1 MDDLGLDFLTFLVEL
16 GRALDLLAGK
26 FGNVHQTFDA
36 FFHFHE
42 QTEVSDVGHHAL
54 HGAAHGVGAGHVA
67 PRIIDQLLD
76 AQGELFVFLVNG
88 QHLGLH
94 GVAHLVDLVGM
105 THLLGPADVGHV
117 DEAVDAVFDTDEH
130 TEFGDVLDD
139 AFEDGAFR
147 ILFGHQFPGIGTDLL
162 HAQADALLLAV
173 HTQDDDFD
181 FVTGVHHLGRM
192 TQLAGPGHFGDVHQ
206 AFHAGFQFHE
216 RTVVHQVG
224 DLAGALGTF
233 GEAGGDVLPRIGHQ
247 LLEAQGDLVVL
258 AVEGEHLQGQVLTH
272 GDHFL
277 GMADALPAHVGDVQ
291 QAVQTAQVHE
301 HAVFGDVLGLAVHD
315 LAFFQGAQQIL
326 TLGITLFFQ
335 QHAAGNDHVAAA
347 AVDLQ
352 HAEFEFLVDQSVH
365 VGHGTQVHMRA
376 RQKSFNPAD
385 VHGVAA
391 LDATHDVALDD
402 PVVFLH
408 VFELVKDLHAL
419 GLLKGQRDGAFHF
432 VLANDVDI
440 HTVAH
445 ADGHVAGGVTELA
458 GRDLAFGLEVH
469 VHQNIVVIHA
479 NDLALGDRAFFE
491 VAEVGIE
498 IVFKGAFETHF
509 AFVPGFLVCHA

>member
-1 MDDLGLDFLTFLVEL
+1 
-16 GRALDLLAGK
+16 
-26 FGNVHQTFDA
+26 
-36 FFHFHE
+36 
-42 QTEVSDVGHHAL
+42 
-54 HGAAHGVGAGHVA
+54 
-67 PRIIDQLLD
+67 
-76 AQGELFVFLVNG
+76 
-88 QHLGLH
+88 
-94 GVAHLVDLVGM
+94 
-105 THLLGPADVGHV
+105 
-117 DEAVDAVFDTDEH
+117 
-130 TEFGDVLDD
+130 
-139 AFEDGAFR
+139 
-147 ILFGHQFPGIGTDLL
+147 
-162 HAQADALLLAV
+162 
-173 HTQDDDFD
+173 
-181 FVTGVHHLGRM
+181 
-192 TQLAGPGHFGDVHQ
+192 
-206 AFHAGFQFHE
+206 
-216 RTVVHQVG
+216 
-224 DLAGALGTF
+224 
-233 GEAGGDVLPRIGHQ
+233 
-247 LLEAQGDLVVL
+247 
-258 AVEGEHLQGQVLTH
+258 
-272 GDHFL
+272 
-277 GMADALPAHVGDVQ
+277 MADALPAHVGDVQ

-509 AFVPGFLVCHA
+509 VFVPGFLVCHA